1 MCLPIVFT
9 CHLAALRIFFFFGQH
24 HGLFALQAIVLKECD
39 VYSYKS
45 DLETDPFG
53 MSPHSVCYTIRV

>member
-1 MCLPIVFT
+1 MCCVQRDHMLPCSRKDIHCNV
-9 CHLAALRIFFFFGQH
+9 
-24 HGLFALQAIVLKECD
+24 HGFFALQAIVLKECD

-53 MSPHSVCYTIRV
+53 MSPHPICYTTSV

>member
-1 MCLPIVFT
+1 MCFVHRDYMPPKDISLF
-9 CHLAALRIFFFFGQH
+9 CKG

-53 MSPHSVCYTIRV
+53 MSPHSICYTTSV